1 MTVTTVDY
9 LKAIKHH
16 LHLAKHNDPTG
27 ILHKPSPA
35 QLRNYCLLLFDNKL
49 TQDDE
54 TVFRHFFHIKKEEDL
69 RMAIQHCDVDRL
81 KAIQKFFDGTIET
94 PNNINLEFIAV
105 LIQFEPRPYIHFS
118 KKGMPVKNKP
128 KSEDEKKNE
137 EIPNDGIVKN
147 KALKNTFIVTLL
159 LALCSIAFSIK
170 TLCFPAKEC
179 MQWNI
184 NHYEEVACNCAKS
197 TNSNVVKAID
207 VEEINLKKIT
217 PNKSTVFFKNGKPI
231 VWYCKIKGHLECYN
245 SHGYHPLTGKPLK
258 PITHYMIHKYLK
270 FE

>member
-9 LKAIKHH
+9 LKAIKQH
-16 LHLAKHNDPTG
+16 LHTAKQNDATG

-49 TQDDE
+49 THDDE

-94 PNNINLEFIAV
+94 PNSINLEFIAV
-105 LIQFEPRPYIHFS
+105 LIKFDPRPYNHFS
-118 KKGMPVKNKP
+118 KKGTPLKSNP
-128 KSEDEKKNE
+128 KKEDEKKNE
-137 EIPNDGIVKN
+137 EKPNEVIVKN
-147 KALKNTFIVTLL
+147 KLLKKAIIIPIL
-159 LALCSIAFSIK
+159 LAVCSIAISIK
-170 TLCFPAKEC
+170 SLCFPAKEC
-179 MQWNI
+179 MQWNV
-184 NHYEEVACNCAKS
+184 NHYEQVACDCDKS
-197 TNSNVVKAID
+197 SNPNEVKVID
-207 VEEINLKKIT
+207 EEINLKKIT
-217 PNKSTVFFKNGKPI
+217 PNKSTIFFKNGKPL
-231 VWYCKIKGHLECYN
+231 VWYCKIKGHLECYS

-258 PITHYMIHKYLK
+258 PITQYMIHKYLK